1 MPLCQIAQLP
11 TIAWQQ
17 NLMEYWWEGSVST
30 AIPPIST
37 SDIMDQPNKIGDITL
52 GVALIILSQLYQHF
66 LYISLF
72 Y

>member
-30 AIPPIST
+30 ATPSIST
-37 SDIMDQPNKIGDITL
+37 SDVMGQDNKIRGITF
-52 GVALIILSQLYQHF
+52 GAVLI
-66 LYISLF
+66 YIISIF
-72 Y
+72 TSVYPSIQ